1 MRSRPHGHEPSGN
14 SATVSSGVCDQA
26 RCAPGAPG
34 CLPGLRPLPGFAR
47 GAGAFRPGRSSDDG
61 GIEELPEFR
70 DAARR
75 AASSCPRS
83 SRTSPVSS
91 ASWADRSV
99 TCADSPAISA
109 ACSRISASRG
119 SSGGSDSDTPR

>member
-1 MRSRPHGHEPSGN
+1 M
-14 SATVSSGVCDQA
+14 AT
-26 RCAPGAPG
+26 GAPG

-61 GIEELPEFR
+61 GIEEFPEFR

-83 SRTSPVSS
+83 SRTRPVSS

-99 TCADSPAISA
+99 TCADSAAISA

-119 SSGGSDSDTPR
+119 SSGGSDSVTRSCPEPRPGTRPAARP